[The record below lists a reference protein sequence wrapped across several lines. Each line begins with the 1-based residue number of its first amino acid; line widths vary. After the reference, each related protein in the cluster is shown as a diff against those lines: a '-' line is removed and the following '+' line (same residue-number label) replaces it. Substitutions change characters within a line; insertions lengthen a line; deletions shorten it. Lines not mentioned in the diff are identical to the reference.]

1 MNKDGSVFIDLFL
14 ALVKIFDSTLSVGP
28 EGEGSWGG
36 GGAAIYGLYRYVP
49 L

>member
-28 EGEGSWGG
+28 EGEGSGG
-36 GGAAIYGLYRYVP
+36 GGGYCHIWAI
-49 L
+49 